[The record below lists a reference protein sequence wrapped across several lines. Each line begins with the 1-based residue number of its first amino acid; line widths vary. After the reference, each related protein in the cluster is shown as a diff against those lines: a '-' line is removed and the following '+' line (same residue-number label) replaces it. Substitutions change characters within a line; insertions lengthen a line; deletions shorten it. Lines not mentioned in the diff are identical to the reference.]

1 MIKITA
7 FLIGFLILTC
17 ESVAQIIPGELQNI
31 EGLVTFGKDSKTKFT
46 DNDFSQTIY
55 FVIREPHADTFHLR
69 IFDPETS
76 GTFDYRKNEYNSIT
90 KFEIYGGKGTYWDG
104 SISSK
109 NKITGQ
115 NLLYQKE
122 FGNSS
127 MYDDKWYTLCSLPVS
142 QGEYNS
148 RFDGYIFKI
157 ICKGIS
163 GDDGNFYKFYLSQS
177 EDKNVSFD
185 NSNFFCYQMI
195 CLLNNNTNTI
205 NHFFPY
211 FDTVYNKLEIGIF
224 GWNEFGM
231 IRVNSFCQIGI
242 KYSNIKNFQWNLFEY
257 TMIDREEFN
266 SLNVSLIN
274 NDNSKSGNQIVS
286 IRLIG
291 NASKYLVFF
300 SDPLGGFPAYRY
312 KIGPLPIDN

>member
-1 MIKITA
+1 MI
-7 FLIGFLILTC
+7 G
-17 ESVAQIIPGELQNI
+17 
-31 EGLVTFGKDSKTKFT
+31 
-46 DNDFSQTIY
+46 
-55 FVIREPHADTFHLR
+55 
-69 IFDPETS
+69 
-76 GTFDYRKNEYNSIT
+76 
-90 KFEIYGGKGTYWDG
+90 
-104 SISSK
+104 
-109 NKITGQ
+109 
-115 NLLYQKE
+115 
-122 FGNSS
+122 
-127 MYDDKWYTLCSLPVS
+127 
-142 QGEYNS
+142 
-148 RFDGYIFKI
+148 
-157 ICKGIS
+157 
-163 GDDGNFYKFYLSQS
+163 
-177 EDKNVSFD
+177 
-185 NSNFFCYQMI
+185 
-195 CLLNNNTNTI
+195 LLNNNTNTI

-231 IRVNSFCQIGI
+231 IKVNSFCQRGI